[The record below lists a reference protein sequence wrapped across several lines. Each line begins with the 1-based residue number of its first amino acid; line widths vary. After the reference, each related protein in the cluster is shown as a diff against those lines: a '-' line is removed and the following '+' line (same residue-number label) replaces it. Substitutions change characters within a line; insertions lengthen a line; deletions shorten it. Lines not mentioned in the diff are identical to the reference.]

1 MAILDPD
8 HLQCNKESVVQLIT
22 PNLKLEAT
30 MAKEFKFPGQQRMS
44 GTNPVCGCCNVT
56 ITPGQKRCER
66 GGHLVHGTS
75 TEGCAASFDRAEEVR
90 ESIDKAFSGMP
101 ADFFSEGD
109 LRSRLNAACT
119 VQSAQGILL
128 DFVRLLS
135 EQRDRLVQ
143 CAEIAFNEAVR
154 LAKEVGRML
163 RVEGRVAAYNL

>member
-44 GTNPVCGCCNVT
+44 GTNPVCACCNVV
-56 ITPGQKRCER
+56 ITPAQKRCER
-66 GGHLVHGTS
+66 GGHLVHGTA
-75 TEGCAASFDRAEEVR
+75 TEGCAAAFDRTMEAR
-90 ESIDKAFSGMP
+90 ERIDKAFSGMP

-109 LRSRLNAACT
+109 LRSRLNVACT
-119 VQSAQGILL
+119 VQSAQGILM
-128 DFVRLLS
+128 DFVALLS
-135 EQRDRLVQ
+135 EQRERLMKVAEVAFRDACRLV
-143 CAEIAFNEAVR
+143 
-154 LAKEVGRML
+154 KEVGRML